1 VKSIRRYLIVALLA
15 AVTLSNFI
23 AAVYGY
29 QSSMAEAEALLDT
42 QLADT
47 AALIHMMRPGKERV
61 SMPPS
66 ERLAFQIWTEEGT
79 LVQRSQNSGLT
90 PFTELEDGYR
100 DENFEGYRWRVLSRF
115 DERSGRWLMVAERID
130 IRIGLA
136 DDIILRALLPIII
149 SLPFIAAI
157 VSLVVGNGLSLT
169 RKLANELRAKRAD
182 DLTQLSTSNPPV
194 ELAPVVDAIN
204 DLLRRLNES
213 IQRERRFSSDAAHEL
228 RTPLSAIKVHVHNLK
243 EQLPQN
249 NEDLRV
255 LDRDLNRVGHLIEQ
269 IMLLYRTAPEHYQAS
284 MQEIDLYKLAQ
295 SVIGELFPDVEGR
308 RQTISLRGTSQSIVG
323 DKASLIILMKNLI
336 LNACKYSP
344 EGASITVSVDREELG
359 IWLGV
364 KDDGPGI
371 PLTEIKHVFDR
382 FRRVGGDRHNSS
394 VDGCGLGLSI
404 SKHIASLHHANVVLR
419 NNDDG
424 PGLTVNVFFPADMS
438 RAAGRWGY

>member
-1 VKSIRRYLIVALLA
+1 
-15 AVTLSNFI
+15 
-23 AAVYGY
+23 
-29 QSSMAEAEALLDT
+29 
-42 QLADT
+42 
-47 AALIHMMRPGKERV
+47 
-61 SMPPS
+61 
-66 ERLAFQIWTEEGT
+66 
-79 LVQRSQNSGLT
+79 
-90 PFTELEDGYR
+90 
-100 DENFEGYRWRVLSRF
+100 
-115 DERSGRWLMVAERID
+115 
-130 IRIGLA
+130 
-136 DDIILRALLPIII
+136 
-149 SLPFIAAI
+149 
-157 VSLVVGNGLSLT
+157 
-169 RKLANELRAKRAD
+169 
-182 DLTQLSTSNPPV
+182 
-194 ELAPVVDAIN
+194 
-204 DLLRRLNES
+204 
-213 IQRERRFSSDAAHEL
+213 
-228 RTPLSAIKVHVHNLK
+228 
-243 EQLPQN
+243 
-249 NEDLRV
+249 
-255 LDRDLNRVGHLIEQ
+255 
-269 IMLLYRTAPEHYQAS
+269 